1 MQAVA
6 GPVQKAD
13 ARPVRVKGVR
23 RMDEVIVQ
31 LKSLALTEALPLLL
45 KVIGALFIWFIGR
58 TVIAGFR
65 KVLDMGLQR
74 RQLDA
79 TLIRYVGSLF
89 TGSLTL
95 MLIVGILG
103 LMGVETTS
111 FAALIAA
118 AGIAIGAAWSGLLAN
133 FAAGI
138 FLLVLRPFRVGE
150 EIEAGGVVGIVQ
162 EIGLFVTTMDTSD
175 NVRISVGNNQ
185 MFSDNII
192 NYSHHP
198 HRKMTV
204 KVPLMHGVDTRVLQ
218 EALLGRLTSVKGV
231 QATPEPQVEIAEFTF
246 QGPVLAVCIFCKPTE
261 FNDTQANVSEAIAE
275 ILLAMSYSVPAPAL
289 MTAPPAP
296 LAKAG

>member
-1 MQAVA
+1 
-6 GPVQKAD
+6 
-13 ARPVRVKGVR
+13 
-23 RMDEVIVQ
+23 MDEIVVQ

-45 KVIGALFIWFIGR
+45 KVIGALFVWFIGR

-89 TGSLTL
+89 TGTLTI

-162 EIGLFVTTMDTSD
+162 EIGLFVTTLDTSD
-175 NVRISVGNNQ
+175 NVRIAVGNNQ

-198 HRKMTV
+198 YRKMTV
-204 KVPLMHGVDTRVLQ
+204 KVPLMHGVDVRVLQ
-218 EALLGRLTSVKGV
+218 QALVDRMATVKGV
-231 QATPEPQVEIAEFTF
+231 QEKPVPQVEVAEFTF
-246 QGPVLAVCIFCKPTE
+246 QGPILAVCIFCKPTE
-261 FNDTQANVSEAIAE
+261 YNDTQANVGDAIAE
-275 ILLAMSYSVPAPAL
+275 ILLAANYTVPTAAL
-289 MTAPPAP
+289 LTAPPP
-296 LAKAG
+296 QLAKAG

>member
-1 MQAVA
+1 
-6 GPVQKAD
+6 
-13 ARPVRVKGVR
+13 
-23 RMDEVIVQ
+23 MDEVIVQ

-204 KVPLMHGVDTRVLQ
+204 KVPLMHGVDVRVLQ
-218 EALLGRLTSVKGV
+218 QVLLERLPTVKGV
-231 QATPEPQVEIAEFTF
+231 QATPAPQVEIAEFTL
-246 QGPVLAVCIFCKPTE
+246 QGPILAVCIFCKPTE
-261 FNDTQANVSEAIAE
+261 FNDTQANVGDAIAE
-275 ILLAMSYSVPAPAL
+275 VLLLVGYTVPTPALLAGAP
-289 MTAPPAP
+289 P

>member
-1 MQAVA
+1 
-6 GPVQKAD
+6 
-13 ARPVRVKGVR
+13 
-23 RMDEVIVQ
+23 MDEIVVQ
-31 LKSLALTEALPLLL
+31 LKSLAITEALPLLL

-58 TVIAGFR
+58 AVIGGFR

-89 TGSLTL
+89 TGTLTL

-103 LMGVETTS
+103 VMGVETTS

-133 FAAGI
+133 FAAGV

-162 EIGLFVTTMDTSD
+162 EIGLFVTTLDTSD
-175 NVRISVGNNQ
+175 NVRIAVGNNQ
-185 MFSDNII
+185 MFSDNIV
-192 NYSHHP
+192 NFSHHP
-198 HRKMTV
+198 HRKLTV
-204 KVPLMHGVDTRVLQ
+204 KVPLMHGVDVRVLQ
-218 EALLGRLTSVKGV
+218 QALLDRMPSVTGV
-231 QATPEPQVEIAEFTF
+231 QAKPVPQVEIAEFTL

-261 FNDTQANVSEAIAE
+261 YNDTQANVGDAIAE
-275 ILLAMSYSVPAPAL
+275 TLFVAGYTVPTPAALASPLA
-289 MTAPPAP
+289 

>member
-1 MQAVA
+1 M
-6 GPVQKAD
+6 D
-13 ARPVRVKGVR
+13 A
-23 RMDEVIVQ
+23 IVEQ

-45 KVIGALFIWFIGR
+45 KVIGALIIWFVGR
-58 TVIAGFR
+58 TVISGFR
-65 KVLDMGLQR
+65 KVLDMALQR

-79 TLIRYVGSLF
+79 TLIRYIGSLF
-89 TGSLTL
+89 TGALTMML
-95 MLIVGILG
+95 MVGILG

-133 FAAGI
+133 FAAGV

-150 EIEAGGVVGIVQ
+150 EICAGGVVGIVQ
-162 EIGLFVTTMDTSD
+162 EIGLFVTTLDTSD

-204 KVPLMHGVDTRVLQ
+204 KVPLVHSADARTLMQ
-218 EALLGRLTSVKGV
+218 ALTDRMASVPGV
-231 QATPEPQVEIAEFTF
+231 QAKPAPQVEVAEFTLH
-246 QGPVLAVCIFCKPTE
+246 GPVLAVCIFCKPTE
-261 FNDTQANVSEAIAE
+261 FNDTQANVGEAVVE
-275 ILLAMSYSVPAPAL
+275 ILQLANYGASVPAPSLA
-289 MTAPPAP
+289 AEPPAVS
-296 LAKAG
+296 KAG

>member
-1 MQAVA
+1 
-6 GPVQKAD
+6 
-13 ARPVRVKGVR
+13 
-23 RMDEVIVQ
+23 MDEFVVQ
-31 LKSLALTEALPLLL
+31 LKSLAMTEALPLLL
-45 KVIGALFIWFIGR
+45 KVIGALIVWFIGR
-58 TVIAGFR
+58 TVIGGFR

-79 TLIRYVGSLF
+79 TLIRYIGSLF
-89 TGSLTL
+89 TGTLTL
-95 MLIVGILG
+95 MLVVGILG

-133 FAAGI
+133 FAAGV

-150 EIEAGGVVGIVQ
+150 EIEAGGVVGYVQ
-162 EIGLFVTTMDTSD
+162 EIGLFVTTLDTTD

-204 KVPLMHGVDTRVLQ
+204 KVPLVHGADVK
-218 EALLGRLTSVKGV
+218 LLMQSLLERMPSVQGV
-231 QATPEPQVEIAEFTF
+231 QAKPVPQVEVAEFTL

-261 FNDTQANVSEAIAE
+261 FNDVQASVGEAIVETLTAH
-275 ILLAMSYSVPAPAL
+275 AYTVPGAAF
-289 MTAPPAP
+289 AASPPP

>member
-1 MQAVA
+1 
-6 GPVQKAD
+6 
-13 ARPVRVKGVR
+13 
-23 RMDEVIVQ
+23 MDEVIVQ
-31 LKSLALTEALPLLL
+31 LKALALTEALPLLL
-45 KVIGALFIWFIGR
+45 KVIGALFLWFIGR
-58 TVIAGFR
+58 TIIAGFR
-65 KVLDMGLQR
+65 KVLDLGLQR
-74 RQLDA
+74 RQLDP

-89 TGSLTL
+89 TGTLTL

-133 FAAGI
+133 FAAGV

-162 EIGLFVTTMDTSD
+162 EIGLFVTTLDTSD
-175 NVRISVGNNQ
+175 NVRIAVGNNQ

-204 KVPLMHGVDTRVLQ
+204 KVPLVYGVDVRVLQ
-218 EALLGRLTSVKGV
+218 QALLERLPTVKGV
-231 QATPEPQVEIAEFTF
+231 QSTPEPQVEIAEFTV
-246 QGPVLAVCIFCKPTE
+246 QGPILAVCIFCKPTE
-261 FNDTQANVSEAIAE
+261 FNDTQANVGDAIAE
-275 ILLAMSYSVPAPAL
+275 VLLAVGYTVPMPAL
-289 MTAPPAP
+289 LAAPPPPP

>member
-1 MQAVA
+1 
-6 GPVQKAD
+6 
-13 ARPVRVKGVR
+13 
-23 RMDEVIVQ
+23 MDEIIVQ
-31 LKSLALTEALPLLL
+31 LKALALTEALPLLL

-58 TVIAGFR
+58 TVIGGFR

-89 TGSLTL
+89 TGTLTL

-162 EIGLFVTTMDTSD
+162 EIGLFVTTLDTSD
-175 NVRISVGNNQ
+175 NVRIAVGNNQ

-198 HRKMTV
+198 YRKMTV
-204 KVPLMHGVDTRVLQ
+204 KVPLMHGVDVRVLQ
-218 EALLGRLTSVKGV
+218 QALLERLPTVKGV
-231 QATPEPQVEIAEFTF
+231 KEKPEPQVEIAEFAL

-261 FNDTQANVSEAIAE
+261 YNDTQANVGDAIAE
-275 ILLAMSYSVPAPAL
+275 ILLAVGYTVPTPAL
-289 MTAPPAP
+289 LAAPPP

>member
-1 MQAVA
+1 
-6 GPVQKAD
+6 
-13 ARPVRVKGVR
+13 
-23 RMDEVIVQ
+23 MDEVIVQ

-95 MLIVGILG
+95 LLIVGILG

-150 EIEAGGVVGIVQ
+150 EIEAGGVTGIVQ
-162 EIGLFVTTMDTSD
+162 EIGLFVTTLDTSD
-175 NVRISVGNNQ
+175 NVRIAVGNNQ
-185 MFSDNII
+185 MFSDNIV

-198 HRKMTV
+198 YRKMTV
-204 KVPLMHGVDTRVLQ
+204 KVPLMHGVDVRVLQ
-218 EALLGRLTSVKGV
+218 QALVERMATVKGV
-231 QATPEPQVEIAEFTF
+231 QEKPVPQVEIAEFAL

-261 FNDTQANVSEAIAE
+261 YNDTQANVGDAIAE
-275 ILLAMSYSVPAPAL
+275 ILLAVGYTVPTPAL
-289 MTAPPAP
+289 LAAPPPP

>member
-1 MQAVA
+1 
-6 GPVQKAD
+6 
-13 ARPVRVKGVR
+13 
-23 RMDEVIVQ
+23 MDEIVVQ
-31 LKSLALTEALPLLL
+31 LKSLALSEALPLLL

-58 TVIAGFR
+58 VIIGGFR

-89 TGSLTL
+89 TGTLTL

-133 FAAGI
+133 FAAGV

-162 EIGLFVTTMDTSD
+162 EIGLFVTTLDTSD
-175 NVRISVGNNQ
+175 HVRISVGNNQ
-185 MFSDNII
+185 MFSDNIV
-192 NYSHHP
+192 NFSHHP
-198 HRKMTV
+198 HRKLTV
-204 KVPLMHGVDTRVLQ
+204 KVPLMHGVDVRVLQ
-218 EALLGRLTSVKGV
+218 HALLERMSSVTGV
-231 QATPEPQVEIAEFTF
+231 QAKPVPQVEIAEFTL

-261 FNDTQANVSEAIAE
+261 YNDTQANVGEAIAE
-275 ILLAMSYSVPAPAL
+275 TLFVAGYTVPTPAVLASPLA
-289 MTAPPAP
+289 